1 MPKSKKNILTDPDT
15 VKAGR
20 KKRDSK
26 ASNPEQS
33 TAQPEQ
39 TSPSAANKEKGF
51 FIVGMGASAGGL
63 EAFEQFFSHIPPDKG
78 MAFVLIQHILPGY
91 KSIMVDILKK
101 YTRMKV
107 LQIEDGMQIEPN
119 CVYIKPSDKDAT
131 ISNRILHLAES
142 PISHGFKHPIDSFFQ
157 SLAKD
162 QAEKAICIILSGTGT
177 DGTLGLKAIKD
188 AGGMTMVLEEKSAK
202 FGGMPASAIETGL
215 TD

>member
-1 MPKSKKNILTDPDT
+1 MPKNKKSISTDPDT
-15 VKAGR
+15 VKAGG
-20 KKRDSK
+20 KKRARK

-33 TAQPEQ
+33 TAQSDQAP
-39 TSPSAANKEKGF
+39 PSAVNKEKGF

-101 YTRMKV
+101 YTSMKV
-107 LQIEDGMQIEPN
+107 LQIEDGMPVEPN
-119 CVYIKPSDKDAT
+119 SVYIKPSNKDAT
-131 ISNRILHLAES
+131 ISNGILHLAES
-142 PISHGFKHPIDSFFQ
+142 PISQGFKHPIDFFFQ

-188 AGGMTMVLEEKSAK
+188 AGGMTMAQERSEERRVGKECRSR
-202 FGGMPASAIETGL
+202 GSPY
-215 TD
+215 

>member
-1 MPKSKKNILTDPDT
+1 MPKNKKSISTDPDT
-15 VKAGR
+15 VKAGG
-20 KKRDSK
+20 KKRARK

-33 TAQPEQ
+33 TAQSEQ
-39 TSPSAANKEKGF
+39 ASPSAANKEKGF

-78 MAFVLIQHILPGY
+78 VVFVLIQHILPGY

-101 YTRMKV
+101 YTSMKV
-107 LQIEDGMQIEPN
+107 LQIEDGMPVEPN
-119 CVYIKPSDKDAT
+119 CVYVKPSNKDAT

-142 PISHGFKHPIDSFFQ
+142 PISQGFKHPIDFFFK

-162 QAEKAICIILSGTGT
+162 LAENAVCIILSGTGT

-188 AGGMTMVLEEKSAK
+188 AGGMTMAQERSEERRVGKECRSR
-202 FGGMPASAIETGL
+202 GSPY
-215 TD
+215 